1 MTETLGPKA
10 GTTRAK
16 LTVFSGWAAFTLGA
30 ACLAG
35 WITGLRTLAS
45 LRPEF
50 IPMAPDTGLLFMA
63 LGAVL
68 LSGAYKKGRG
78 IGRSLAFVFA
88 ILASCYGAL
97 KSAETLLG
105 VDLTFQSALFPDT
118 ERLGAIVLG
127 RMSPVTGVLFFLS
140 GLSLLLHLIGR
151 LRRLPREAAS
161 GIGAV
166 VFVAGGIAATG
177 YLFGTPFLYGG
188 ATVPLAANTAAAFI
202 FLGLGLT
209 AAAGEDSVLMRE
221 LSGPSARARLLRG
234 ILPIIVLAILLQGL
248 LDTRLARV
256 FKVNQALLSAMLM
269 LVLLTVTVVIVVR
282 IAASVFRSAELA
294 ESERRGAEEQLL
306 IKQAALDSSMSA
318 IGLASMDGILIYA
331 NKAYLDLWGGGR
343 GDDLLGKPLMDFS
356 GHEEAVQEVV
366 GALMAGKGF
375 IGERVARL
383 MDGREIVVQM
393 TANVVTSPDGRPMCM
408 MASFIDVT
416 ERRRAE
422 EELRESET
430 RYRLL
435 AENMKDVVWTLDP
448 ETMLFTYVSPS
459 VEALRGYTPE
469 EVLARPVYDAL
480 IPEGQ
485 EAIRRLLGNGIAQ
498 FLAAP
503 GGEQFDINL
512 VSQPCKDGST
522 VLTEVVTRF
531 YRDEETGKIL
541 VHGVTRDISER
552 ARAEEALRRSEER
565 FRQIA
570 ENEGDFIWEVDADG
584 LYTYANPVVEK
595 ILGYRPEELVGKLHF
610 YDLFA
615 PDVREDLKKGALAA
629 FAAKAAFQAFVNP
642 NLRKDGA
649 RVILE
654 TSGSPILDK
663 AGSLVGY
670 RGSDKDITERVAA
683 EEALRD
689 SVKQKE
695 ILMKELQHRVK
706 NSLAM
711 VSGLLG
717 LEMEGIANARCH
729 AAFEKTR
736 TRIRA
741 VSALYERLYRA
752 SDIDSVDLRAHLGGL
767 TEELFKTYGSKD
779 VRLTTRLDEVRLD
792 TKRAVTLG
800 LILNELVT
808 NALKYAYPG
817 GAAGE
822 VRVELA
828 RTGDG
833 IKLTVADD
841 GAGLPAGLDP
851 ATSGG
856 TGMSLVRMLTEEIDG
871 ELTFEQQKG
880 TRISL
885 LVGTGSDPS

>member
-1 MTETLGPKA
+1 M
-10 GTTRAK
+10 
-16 LTVFSGWAAFTLGA
+16 FSGWAAFALGA

-45 LRPEF
+45 LRSEF

-68 LSGAYKKGRG
+68 FSGAYKKGRG
-78 IGRSLAFVFA
+78 FGRSLAFAFA
-88 ILASCYGAL
+88 VLASCYGAL

-105 VDLTFQSALFPDT
+105 VDLTFQSVLFPDT

-127 RMSPVTGVLFFLS
+127 RMSPVTGILFFLS

-161 GIGAV
+161 GIGAI

-188 ATVPLAANTAAAFI
+188 ATVPLAANTAAAFV

-209 AAAGEDSVLMRE
+209 VAAGEDSVLMRE
-221 LSGPSARARLLRG
+221 LSGPSASARLLRG

-256 FKVNQALLSAMLM
+256 FKVNQALLSAILM
-269 LVLLTVTVVIVVR
+269 LALLAVSVVIVVR
-282 IAASVFRSAELA
+282 ITASVFRSAELA
-294 ESERRGAEEQLL
+294 EAERRGAEEQLL
-306 IKQAALDSSMSA
+306 IKQAAVDSSMSA

-331 NKAYLDLWGGGR
+331 NKAYVDLWGGGR
-343 GDDLLGKPLMDFS
+343 AEELLGKPLTGFS
-356 GHEEAVQEVV
+356 GYEGPVKEVV
-366 GALMAGKGF
+366 EALRAGKGYM
-375 IGERVARL
+375 GEKVAR
-383 MDGREIVVQM
+383 MKDGRERVVQLS
-393 TANVVTSPDGRPMCM
+393 ANVVTSPDGRPVCM

-416 ERRRAE
+416 
-422 EELRESET
+422 
-430 RYRLL
+430 
-435 AENMKDVVWTLDP
+435 
-448 ETMLFTYVSPS
+448 
-459 VEALRGYTPE
+459 
-469 EVLARPVYDAL
+469 
-480 IPEGQ
+480 
-485 EAIRRLLGNGIAQ
+485 
-498 FLAAP
+498 
-503 GGEQFDINL
+503 
-512 VSQPCKDGST
+512 
-522 VLTEVVTRF
+522 
-531 YRDEETGKIL
+531 
-541 VHGVTRDISER
+541 ER

-570 ENEGDFIWEVDADG
+570 ENADEFIWEVNADA

-615 PDVREDLKKGALAA
+615 PEVRVELKAGALAA
-629 FAAKAAFQAFVNP
+629 FAEKASFQAFVNP

-654 TSGSPILDK
+654 TSGSPILDET
-663 AGSLVGY
+663 GSLVGY

-741 VSALYERLYRA
+741 VAALYERLYRA
-752 SDIDSVDLRAHLGGL
+752 SDIDTVDLRAHLGGL
-767 TEELFKTYGSKD
+767 TEELFKTYGSK
-779 VRLTTRLDEVRLD
+779 VIRLTTRLDEVRLD
-792 TKRAVTLG
+792 TKRAVPLG

-808 NALKYAYPG
+808 NALKYAYPA

-828 RTGDG
+828 RTEDG
-833 IKLTVADD
+833 IRLSVADD
-841 GAGLPAGLDP
+841 GAGLPQGLDP

-856 TGMSLVRMLTEEIDG
+856 TGMSLVRMLAGEIDG

-885 LVGTGSDPS
+885 LVRMGLGPS

>member
-1 MTETLGPKA
+1 MTETPGPKT
-10 GTTRAK
+10 GSTRAK
-16 LTVFSGWAAFTLGA
+16 LTVLSGWAAFALGA
-30 ACLAG
+30 ACLVG

-45 LRPEF
+45 LRSEF

-68 LSGAYKKGRG
+68 FSGAYKKGRG
-78 IGRSLAFVFA
+78 FGRSLAFAFA

-105 VDLTFQSALFPDT
+105 VDLTFQNALFPDT

-256 FKVNQALLSAMLM
+256 FKINQALLSAILM
-269 LVLLTVTVVIVVR
+269 LALLVATVVIVVR
-282 IAASVFRSAELA
+282 ITESVFRSAELA
-294 ESERRGAEEQLL
+294 ESKRRGAEEQLL
-306 IKQAALDSSMSA
+306 IKQAAVDSSMSA

-356 GHEEAVQEVV
+356 GHEESVQEVV

-416 ERRRAE
+416 ER
-422 EELRESET
+422 
-430 RYRLL
+430 
-435 AENMKDVVWTLDP
+435 
-448 ETMLFTYVSPS
+448 
-459 VEALRGYTPE
+459 
-469 EVLARPVYDAL
+469 
-480 IPEGQ
+480 
-485 EAIRRLLGNGIAQ
+485 
-498 FLAAP
+498 
-503 GGEQFDINL
+503 
-512 VSQPCKDGST
+512 
-522 VLTEVVTRF
+522 
-531 YRDEETGKIL
+531 
-541 VHGVTRDISER
+541 

-570 ENEGDFIWEVDADG
+570 ENEGDFIWEVDTDG
-584 LYTYANPVVEK
+584 LYTYANPVVGK

-615 PDVREDLKKGALAA
+615 PEVQEELKAGALAA

-642 NLRKDGA
+642 NLRRDGA

-654 TSGSPILDK
+654 TSGSPILDG
-663 AGSLVGY
+663 AGSLLGY
-670 RGSDKDITERVAA
+670 RGSDKDITDRVAA

-706 NSLAM
+706 NSLA
-711 VSGLLG
+711 
-717 LEMEGIANARCH
+717 
-729 AAFEKTR
+729 
-736 TRIRA
+736 
-741 VSALYERLYRA
+741 
-752 SDIDSVDLRAHLGGL
+752 
-767 TEELFKTYGSKD
+767 
-779 VRLTTRLDEVRLD
+779 
-792 TKRAVTLG
+792 
-800 LILNELVT
+800 
-808 NALKYAYPG
+808 
-817 GAAGE
+817 
-822 VRVELA
+822 
-828 RTGDG
+828 
-833 IKLTVADD
+833 
-841 GAGLPAGLDP
+841 
-851 ATSGG
+851 
-856 TGMSLVRMLTEEIDG
+856 
-871 ELTFEQQKG
+871 
-880 TRISL
+880 
-885 LVGTGSDPS
+885 